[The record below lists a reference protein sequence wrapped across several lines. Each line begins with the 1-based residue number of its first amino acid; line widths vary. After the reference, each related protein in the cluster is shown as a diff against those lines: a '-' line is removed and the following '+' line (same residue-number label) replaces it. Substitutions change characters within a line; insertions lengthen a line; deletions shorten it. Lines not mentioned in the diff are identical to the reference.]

1 MSSQN
6 FSFEMARRRLIA
18 NLGDYYALPQSG
30 VKGSGEAQQFARE
43 FAQTRLTKSGLRGL
57 ESLAWSTDS
66 VGDILDYIR
75 MRVGRG
81 TWSTGASL
89 AVVLEKL
96 PNDKTVE
103 AFFQSH
109 SDKADETQHRLLH
122 LDLCREFI
130 KHLVAHFEFEKSGV
144 KND

>member
-6 FSFEMARRRLIA
+6 FSFDMDRRRLIA
-18 NLGDYYALPQSG
+18 NLGDHYALPKAG
-30 VKGSGEAQQFARE
+30 EEGSGEAQRFARE

-81 TWSTGASL
+81 TWSTGATL
-89 AVVLEKL
+89 AAVLEEL
-96 PNDKTVE
+96 RNDKAVE
-103 AFFQSH
+103 AFFQSQP
-109 SDKADETQHRLLH
+109 DKADETQHRLLH

-130 KHLVAHFEFEKSGV
+130 KHLVAHFELEKSGV

>member
-1 MSSQN
+1 MSSQDL
-6 FSFEMARRRLIA
+6 SFEMERRRLVA
-18 NLGDYYALPQSG
+18 NLGDHYALPKSG
-30 VKGSGEAQQFARE
+30 AKGSGEAQRFARE

-81 TWSTGASL
+81 TWSTGATL
-89 AVVLEKL
+89 AAVLEEL
-96 PNDKTVE
+96 RNDKAVE
-103 AFFQSH
+103 AFFQSQP
-109 SDKADETQHRLLH
+109 DKADETQHRLLH

-144 KND
+144 THG

>member
-6 FSFEMARRRLIA
+6 FSFDMDRRRLIA
-18 NLGDYYALPQSG
+18 NLGDYYALPQSS
-30 VKGSGEAQQFARE
+30 VKGSGEAQRYARE

-81 TWSTGASL
+81 TWSTGADL
-89 AVVLEKL
+89 AKVLESL
-96 PNDKTVE
+96 GNDERVQ

-109 SDKADETQHRLLH
+109 SKSAGETQRRLLH

-144 KND
+144 